1 MELLILL
8 LAGYAIYAAFAAPS
22 KEVSIKVNVLIVA
35 QNAMQVL
42 GEQASSLKP
51 NTKCPKC
58 GNVFYRK
65 YSKL

>member
-8 LAGYAIYAAFAAPS
+8 LAGYAIYAAFAAPIKRS
-22 KEVSIKVNVLIVA
+22 KHKSKCPNCGTEC
-35 QNAMQVL
+35 NASPWGAGIQF
-42 GEQASSLKP
+42 EAKY
-51 NTKCPKC
+51 KCPKC